1 MSRTL
6 KRALAAAALLLL
18 GGILLAFAAAP
29 GADGRLQLGAKQ
41 PFLKGSYLAYAQP
54 WGGEQI
60 ALLRWWSRRA
70 DTISV
75 DAARFPANTTMSW
88 RWPPFRPPNSDV
100 GVWAYDLVA
109 FGNYDDGEVEKPIP
123 PRRIDAIRELRQRFA
138 WRMTDGIGDANVLTE
153 FYLRSNP
160 RQPDSKV
167 LEIGWF
173 LHVPEASAEFA
184 RKSRQIGVFT
194 DPQRRRWRVA
204 LEGTYCM
211 IQPADGRDVATGEL
225 DMLAAVRWLKGK
237 GLVKGDEWFTG
248 IAIGAEPMSGVG
260 SLHLDRWSVTYR

>member
-1 MSRTL
+1 MTRAL
-6 KRALAAAALLLL
+6 KRVLGAVALVIVGA
-18 GGILLAFAAAP
+18 ILLAFAAAP
-29 GADGRLQLGAKQ
+29 GSDGRLALSAKQ
-41 PFLKGSYLAYAQP
+41 PFLKGAYLAYAQP

-60 ALLRWWSRRA
+60 AVMRWWARRA

-75 DAARFPANTTMSW
+75 DPQAFPANTSMSW

-123 PRRIDAIRELRQRFA
+123 PRRIADVKVLRQRFA
-138 WRMTDGIGDANVLTE
+138 WRMTDTMGEANVLTE
-153 FYLRSNP
+153 FYLRSDP
-160 RQPDSKV
+160 KVSDSKV

-173 LHVPEASAEFA
+173 LHVPESSAEFA
-184 RKSRQIGVFT
+184 RKSRQIGIFT
-194 DPQRRRWRVA
+194 DPKRRRWRVA
-204 LEGTYCM
+204 IEGTYCM
-211 IQPADGRDVATGEL
+211 IQPADGRDVTGGEL

-248 IAIGAEPMSGVG
+248 VAIGAEPMSGVG
-260 SLHLDRWSVTYR
+260 SLHLDKWSVEYR